1 MENIENPEIKFIIDD
16 YYNYY
21 KCKNKYPIILIIQI
35 IYLLAEIIIMFC
47 IFKKNK
53 DISTIYPEIEKKNY
67 NLFENIIKK
76 DLLGKYTLKNTFES
90 WLTKSK
96 MLEKTS

>member
-1 MENIENPEIKFIIDD
+1 
-16 YYNYY
+16 
-21 KCKNKYPIILIIQI
+21 
-35 IYLLAEIIIMFC
+35 MFC

-67 NLFENIIKK
+67 TLFENIIKK

-90 WLTKSK
+90 WLTKTN
-96 MLEKTS
+96 MLKKTSDFHIQSGPSINNILPKKKKF